1 MLKLKKEVFE
11 RKVWKKILSNFGN
24 GSLENLTK
32 PITFYYFK
40 IISTQYVGFFWGGW
54 GDGNLFLFKCD
65 LHYEQNAHAAKILIA
80 NFALIIS

>member
-1 MLKLKKEVFE
+1 MLFVFF
-11 RKVWKKILSNFGN
+11 L
-24 GSLENLTK
+24 
-32 PITFYYFK
+32 
-40 IISTQYVGFFWGGW
+40 GG